1 MTKYQ
6 NTIEHEEE
14 ISRLFEN
21 AIIKIDEIDKQA
33 KKEKKNIVKGLAR
46 DLEGKIRPETVCIEI
61 INQLRGRVSERFI
74 RKCLEDKYKQQ
85 VRAMN
90 AKKQKTPS
98 KAEESYENLAAL
110 MPLKQQEEE
119 YTNKIEQ
126 VIPIQS
132 GQAGAIE
139 GIEEA
144 HLSLASSTT
153 QEAIVDNII
162 AGHNRVND
170 VNECPSCK
178 EKDFAN
184 HELTEALSRQTALV
198 SAEKISEHGTEF
210 RIPKE
215 KYLHLIYAM
224 KKSKDSIL
232 IRFDESGV
240 FERVVPDILIREQTC
255 A

>member
-1 MTKYQ
+1 M
-6 NTIEHEEE
+6 
-14 ISRLFEN
+14 L
-21 AIIKIDEIDKQA
+21 
-33 KKEKKNIVKGLAR
+33 KN
-46 DLEGKIRPETVCIEI
+46 
-61 INQLRGRVSERFI
+61 
-74 RKCLEDKYKQQ
+74 
-85 VRAMN
+85 
-90 AKKQKTPS
+90 KTPS
-98 KAEESYENLAAL
+98 KAEKGYENLAAL
-110 MPLKQQEEE
+110 MPLKQLEEE

-126 VIPIQS
+126 VIPKQS

-153 QEAIVDNII
+153 QEATVDNII

-178 EKDFAN
+178 EKDFTN
-184 HELTEALSRQTALV
+184 ELTEALSRQTALV

>member
-1 MTKYQ
+1 M
-6 NTIEHEEE
+6 
-14 ISRLFEN
+14 
-21 AIIKIDEIDKQA
+21 KIDEIDKRA
-33 KKEKKNIVKGLAR
+33 NKKKKDIVKDLAN
-46 DLEGKIRPETVCIEI
+46 DLEGKIQQETICAEI
-61 INQLRGRVSERFI
+61 IHQLDGRVSERFI

-98 KAEESYENLAAL
+98 KAEKGYENLAAL
-110 MPLKQQEEE
+110 MPLKQLEEE

-126 VIPIQS
+126 VIPKQS

-153 QEAIVDNII
+153 QEATVDNII

-178 EKDFAN
+178 EKDFTN
-184 HELTEALSRQTALV
+184 ELTEALSRQTALV